1 MEVTKLKF
9 ILAQASPVY
18 LSVEQLDLMARAIL
32 ADYHITPKLETV
44 AREASVT
51 AEEAGRSAGENMKR
65 TANAIRVE
73 QGLAKL
79 VPTVLHNTPQMWSE
93 KKLREI
99 VADEMREEIGRSNRR
114 TIEREYDKII
124 DSLRISQREE

>member
-1 MEVTKLKF
+1 MNKSQLTQRIGEIVPLLHFTEC
-9 ILAQASPVY
+9 
-18 LSVEQLDLMARAIL
+18 EQLADRLL
-32 ADYHITPKLETV
+32 ADYHVTPKLETV
-44 AREASVT
+44 AREAGLK

-99 VADEMREEIGRSNRR
+99 VADEMREEIGRANQR
-114 TIEREYDKII
+114 TIERQYDEAIKR
-124 DSLRISQREE
+124 LRTYGNGD